1 MEANE
6 MKLDPEQS
14 LRLITATIAKT
25 RDNIK
30 AMSDCFL
37 LWGWLIAA
45 ASLLFYGLHAFTTT
59 RLYFL
64 PFPLAV
70 AIGVVWTLRYF
81 RQLKAGTETWLNWFL
96 KQLWLAIGVC
106 FLLVVGISLLNH
118 QLPFTYTLLL
128 GGLGTLVSGLVMRF
142 RPLIAG
148 GILFLLLACC
158 SVMVGDALKPLLQG
172 IAVIGGYLA
181 PGYLLKYSKSV

>member
-6 MKLDPEQS
+6 MRLDPEQS

-25 RDNIK
+25 RDNIR

-37 LWGWLIAA
+37 LWGWLIAG
-45 ASLLFYGLHAFTTT
+45 ASFAFYGLHAFTDTT
-59 RLYFL
+59 LYFL
-64 PFPLAV
+64 PFPL
-70 AIGVVWTLRYF
+70 VVLAGGIWTIRFF
-81 RQLKAGTETWLNWFL
+81 RRMKAGTETWLNWFL
-96 KQLWLAIGVC
+96 KQLWATIGVC
-106 FLLVVGISLLNH
+106 FLLVVAMSVVKH

-142 RPLIAG
+142 RPLIGG

-158 SVMVGDALKPLLQG
+158 SVVVSDAIKPLLQG
-172 IAVIGGYLA
+172 VAVMGGYLI
-181 PGYLLKYSKSV
+181 PGYLLKYSKTA